1 MLVRRNTTLDFRQSP
16 SWTEDGAQSERKEG
30 LSGRSSALT
39 LFRDRLEL
47 LNQLA
52 VEKLTK
58 GRADNIRTGR
68 HHEEERFLAP

>member
-1 MLVRRNTTLDFRQSP
+1 MAPNPSVRKDYRATHR
-16 SWTEDGAQSERKEG
+16 RC
-30 LSGRSSALT
+30 
-39 LFRDRLEL
+39 LFRDRREL